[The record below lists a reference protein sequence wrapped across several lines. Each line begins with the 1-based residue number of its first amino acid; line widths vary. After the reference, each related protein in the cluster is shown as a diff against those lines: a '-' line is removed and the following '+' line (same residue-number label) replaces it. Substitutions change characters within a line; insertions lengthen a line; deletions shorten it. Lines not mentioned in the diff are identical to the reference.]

1 MLLLIRATK
10 FQISMPA
17 CHLYYR
23 AILSSYSIP
32 LPSLSLLKIVTATN
46 MRKMLKPRSKRKFV
60 SFFFLSSHNLLGEK
74 NNSANKGQILS
85 SSSSQKYLEVATE
98 HNETKWEIITTPIFV
113 GFAPVNPMAMKYTRR
128 CYFVNAFENKTKK
141 KKKK

>member
-1 MLLLIRATK
+1 
-10 FQISMPA
+10 
-17 CHLYYR
+17 
-23 AILSSYSIP
+23 
-32 LPSLSLLKIVTATN
+32 